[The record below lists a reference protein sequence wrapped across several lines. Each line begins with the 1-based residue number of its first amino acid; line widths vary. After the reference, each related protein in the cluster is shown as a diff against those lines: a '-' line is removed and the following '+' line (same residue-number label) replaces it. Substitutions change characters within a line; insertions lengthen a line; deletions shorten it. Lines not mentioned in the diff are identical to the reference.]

1 MKQIHRDLIL
11 HQVIGVNA
19 QLKRL
24 ERLANSINDPT
35 ELKARLPPLITLTC
49 KNLNIV
55 IAGLAQGE
63 GGGYDH
69 QKGA

>member
-1 MKQIHRDLIL
+1 MNRMHRDLVL

-49 KNLNIV
+49 KNLNTLMN
-55 IAGLAQGE
+55 ALAQRE
-63 GGGYDH
+63 GGGYDFE
-69 QKGA
+69 KGA